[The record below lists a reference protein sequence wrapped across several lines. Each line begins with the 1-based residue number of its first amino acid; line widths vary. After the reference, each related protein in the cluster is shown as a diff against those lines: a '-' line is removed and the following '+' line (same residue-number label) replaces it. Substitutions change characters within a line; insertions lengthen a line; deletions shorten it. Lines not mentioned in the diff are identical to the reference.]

1 MKVKPIKFFLL
12 LLVLLSHISIFS
24 CQQPDD
30 PIIEEEFDWQKALIK
45 SEIPLH
51 EDKEPECIGSPR
63 IDHEQP
69 YDPEMYREQ
78 HLDSTAKIFNVNVS
92 QFNPAF
98 VAYQCHYPIYTKEGH
113 FYGYEGA
120 FFIMNLEKDQIILKL
135 DGFYACDFGGNLA
148 LYNTKDGLILFDCE
162 NFTSQNLGHK
172 SLDAFSPGG
181 KYLAYFNWDDKKR
194 YVLNIENGLVKEQNE
209 PIDYWLTD
217 STYLARRNRQHYAIN
232 YHTKDS
238 THLGGYYPF
247 GTIIQE
253 ISPNDKFITNGS
265 IIYNMETFERVY
277 LPQKRNPDTGWCWNN
292 IIHNFTFFPDNSILG
307 IKVLYYP
314 DNETMEAKVTCHMHI
329 FSGPDFT
336 TETHVELNLETE
348 R

>member
-1 MKVKPIKFFLL
+1 MKVNRGVLFYPILYLFLQ
-12 LLVLLSHISIFS
+12 LLS
-24 CQQPDD
+24 CQKPDD
-30 PIIEEEFDWQKALIK
+30 PIIKEEFDWEKALIK

-51 EDKEPECIGSPR
+51 EDNEPDCVGAPG
-63 IDHEQP
+63 IDYERP
-69 YDPEMYREQ
+69 YNPEMYRLQ
-78 HLDSTAKIFNVNVS
+78 HLDSTAKIFNLKVS
-92 QFNPAF
+92 HSNPAL
-98 VAYQCHYPIYTKEGH
+98 VAYQCHYPVYDKEGN
-113 FYGYEGA
+113 FNGYDGT
-120 FFIMNLEKDQIILKL
+120 FFIKNLEKDQIILKL

-194 YVLNIENGLVKEQNE
+194 YVLNIQNGVVKEQNE

-217 STYLARRNRQHYAIN
+217 STYLARRNRQHYAVN

-238 THLGGYYPF
+238 THLGGYYAF
-247 GTIIQE
+247 GGGVYA
-253 ISPNDKFITNGS
+253 ISPNGEYISNGQFM
-265 IIYNMETFERVY
+265 YKTKTFEKVK
-277 LPQKRNPDTGWCWNN
+277 LPEKWIPTSGWCWNN
-292 IIHNFTFFPDNSILG
+292 LVQNFTFLPDNRILG
-307 IKVLYYP
+307 VKVLEYP
-314 DNETMEAKVTCHMHI
+314 NSKTMEAKQTYHMHI